1 MTCFASKRT
10 DVKFGSANVAAWD
23 GRKPLGSI
31 QTLII
36 RQDYF
41 SGRCGDG
48 YSDYR
53 GAEPVLRR
61 EFARASIS
69 SAAFSPQGGEP
80 KPFA

>member
-61 EFARASIS
+61 EFARSVDFFRR
-69 SAAFSPQGGEP
+69 FSPQGGEP